1 MVALVSKSLRF
12 GNPLKPMMGLSG
24 NVLAQSLLCWIIFQL
39 SWMNPLM
46 SGLRGLYLVVM
57 TGVVVGSFVL
67 TSSRSFCVNLLAMS
81 I

>member
-1 MVALVSKSLRF
+1 MVGLVSKSLRF
-12 GNPLKPMMGLSG
+12 GNLLKPMMGLSG
-24 NVLAQSLLCWIIFQL
+24 NVLRQSLLCWIIFQL

-67 TSSRSFCVNLLAMS
+67 TSSRSFRVNLLALS